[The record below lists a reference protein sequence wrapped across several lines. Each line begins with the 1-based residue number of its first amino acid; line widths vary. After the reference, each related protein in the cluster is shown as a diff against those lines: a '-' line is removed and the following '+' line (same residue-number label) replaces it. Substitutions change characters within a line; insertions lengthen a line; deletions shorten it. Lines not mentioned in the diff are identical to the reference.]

1 MNYFEYGKQIII
13 RAILYFASDIEGIE
27 KSDLCTMEKELN
39 EMPLN
44 ELINEFGFY
53 YEISYNK

>member
-1 MNYFEYGKQIII
+1 MNYFECGKQIII

-27 KSDLCTMEKELN
+27 KSALCTMEKELN

-53 YEISYNK
+53 YEIRYNK

>member
-1 MNYFEYGKQIII
+1 MKYFEFGKQIII
-13 RAILYFASDIEGIE
+13 KSILECICDIEEVE
-27 KSDLCTMEKELN
+27 KSALCTMEKELN

-53 YEISYNK
+53 YEIRYNK

>member
-1 MNYFEYGKQIII
+1 MNYFECGKQILIK
-13 RAILYFASDIEGIE
+13 AILYFASDIEVIE
-27 KSDLCTMEKELN
+27 KSALCTMEKKLN

-53 YEISYNK
+53 YELSYNK

>member
-1 MNYFEYGKQIII
+1 MNYFEYGKEILI
-13 RAILYFASDIEGIE
+13 RAILYIASDIEGIE
-27 KSDLCTMEKELN
+27 KSALCTMEKELN

-53 YEISYNK
+53 YEIRYNK

>member
-1 MNYFEYGKQIII
+1 MNYFECGKQTII
-13 RAILYFASDIEGIE
+13 RAILYMASDTEVIE
-27 KSDLCTMEKELN
+27 KSALCTMEKMLN
-39 EMPLN
+39 EMSLD

>member
-1 MNYFEYGKQIII
+1 MNYFECGKQTII
-13 RAILYFASDIEGIE
+13 RAILYMASDTEVIE
-27 KSDLCTMEKELN
+27 KSALCTMEKMLN

>member
-1 MNYFEYGKQIII
+1 MNYFECGKQIII
-13 RAILYFASDIEGIE
+13 RAILYLASDIEGIE
-27 KSDLCTMEKELN
+27 KSALYTMEKELN
-39 EMPLN
+39 EMSLN

>member
-13 RAILYFASDIEGIE
+13 RAILYLASDIEGIE
-27 KSDLCTMEKELN
+27 KSALCTMEKMLN

>member
-1 MNYFEYGKQIII
+1 MYFFSCGKQTII
-13 RAILYFASDIEGIE
+13 RAILYMASDTGVIE
-27 KSDLCTMEKELN
+27 KSALCTMEKMLN